1 MLPLIATVLPLGIA
15 AAIHPT
21 LIAIQLLLVSQP
33 YWWRRA
39 RAFAIGAALPL
50 ISFGALAYFGF
61 AQLPSGNPGTLNILG
76 VSLRTMIGLGFLS
89 GSVWL
94 LWSHPRLQ
102 QRTSDFVTEKVRSGA
117 PKDFLILGLL
127 MNGKSVTTYALLVPA
142 LHDISTVGQPLPLK
156 LLALAVLFGLAL
168 APLWVPMV
176 LAASLGS
183 RGARRLQ
190 NMSDFVIAND
200 FRLLG
205 VMALVV
211 GLYLTGSAAVLVA
224 VVTHF

>member
-21 LIAIQLLLVSQP
+21 LIAIQLLVVSQP
-33 YWWRRA
+33 HWWRRA
-39 RAFAIGAALPL
+39 RAFAFGAALPL
-50 ISFGALAYFGF
+50 ITFGVLAYFGF
-61 AQLPSGNPGTLNILG
+61 AQLPTGSPGTLNILG
-76 VSLRTMIGLGFLS
+76 VSLRTIIGLAFLA

-142 LHDISTVGQPLPLK
+142 LHDISTVGQPLLIK

-168 APLWVPMV
+168 VPLWVPMV
-176 LAASLGS
+176 LSASLGPK
-183 RGARRLQ
+183 GARRLQ
-190 NMSDFVIAND
+190 DMSDFVIAND